1 MYFSGY
7 DLRFL
12 SSMSFN
18 GHDLTF
24 QWSVCILMVMI

>member
-24 QWSVCILMVMI
+24 QYFSGQYVF